1 MTGLRMAVIGA
12 LLMFSHWGCK
22 SPCRNET
29 LRCYIQYEGRR
40 PTQIRVT
47 VQQAG
52 TSTTRQYD
60 GPPKETVDSIDFAFP
75 GSYPRGETFLVTAE
89 GFGAEGELIA
99 SAEGSAT
106 LGPECTPLTLIL
118 DSSRTPD
125 GGIPDGGLD
134 LTRTPFMIS
143 HLPQN
148 YLTAGTCDLVIT
160 STPTAVHN
168 FNTTTGTLD
177 GSPVPAGCQFQNE
190 NVTSSFGQGF
200 LIGVLAV
207 SNFTLENG
215 ATLQV
220 TGNSPL
226 AIVAGNNIQIDGVL
240 DGSADH
246 DRAGP
251 GGFSTGPG
259 VGGSGS
265 IGAAGADS
273 GGAGGSFGIPGAN
286 ATSGT
291 TGSTP
296 APGGT
301 RGSTYGDPLLT
312 AVLEAGSAGGH
323 GSTIGPSIPG
333 CGYAGGGGGAI
344 QLSAGGVLQVGTSGR
359 LYANGGGG
367 RGGCIDNTPVTGSA
381 HGGGGGGSGGALF
394 LESPMIVLGDSVVL
408 TANGGGGGSGAS
420 EATTT
425 PASPALPGND
435 GQNGQTSA
443 TVAQGG
449 ATAGT
454 RGGAG
459 GTGAAGNIT
468 ATSGLTSFANSGGG
482 GAGYGRI
489 VLRART
495 MPSSNALSSPPA
507 NTVNF

>member
-1 MTGLRMAVIGA
+1 MRRCVTVLLA
-12 LLMFSHWGCK
+12 LWTTLSIAGCK
-22 SPCRNET
+22 APCRNGT
-29 LRCYIQYEGRR
+29 FRTYVQYEGRR
-40 PTQIRVT
+40 PAQIRLT
-47 VQQAG
+47 MRQEG
-52 TSTTRQYD
+52 TSTVKEYNGT
-60 GPPKETVDSIDFAFP
+60 PKKDVDSLDIDFS
-75 GSYPRGETFLVTAE
+75 GVYPQGATFLVTAE
-89 GFGAEGELIA
+89 GFGTEGELIA
-99 SAEGSAT
+99 RTDGRVT
-106 LGPECTPLTLIL
+106 LGPECTPFNMLL

-125 GGIPDGGLD
+125 GGLPDAEFD
-134 LTRTPFMIS
+134 LALPPFMIS
-143 HLPQN
+143 HLPQS
-148 YLTAGTCDLVIT
+148 YLTAGTCDLVIR
-160 STPTAVHN
+160 STPTAVHS

-190 NVTSSFGQGF
+190 NVTSSFGQDF

-207 SNFTLENG
+207 SNFTLENN

-246 DRAGP
+246 DQAGP
-251 GGFSTGPG
+251 GGFSTGLG

-273 GGAGGSFGIPGAN
+273 GGAGGSFGIRGAD
-286 ATSGT
+286 ASSGT

-301 RGSTYGDPLLT
+301 RGATYGTPLLT

-333 CGYAGGGGGAI
+333 CGYGGGGGGAI
-344 QLSAGGVLQVGTSGR
+344 QLSAGGVLQVGDNGR

-367 RGGCIDNTPVTGSA
+367 RGGCIDNTPAAGSA

-394 LESPMIVLGDSVVL
+394 LESPMIVLGNSVFL
-408 TANGGGGGSGAS
+408 AANGGGGGSGAS

-435 GQNGQTSA
+435 GQNGQPSV

-468 ATSGLTSFANSGGG
+468 ATSSLPSFANSGGG

-495 MPSSNALSSPPA
+495 MPSSNAQSSPPA
-507 NTVNF
+507 NIVTF